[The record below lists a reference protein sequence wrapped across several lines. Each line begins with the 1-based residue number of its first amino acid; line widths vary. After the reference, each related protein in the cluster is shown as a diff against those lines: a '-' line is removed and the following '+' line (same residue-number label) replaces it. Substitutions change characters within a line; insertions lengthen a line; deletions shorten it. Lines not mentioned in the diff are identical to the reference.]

1 MESQVDVITMGMN
14 KAEESIGD
22 IEEKIMKN
30 NEAVKKRE
38 TKVTIMK

>member
-30 NEAVKKRE
+30 NEAVKRE
-38 TKVTIMK
+38 KDNIGSQM